1 MDFTNN
7 VKHFS
12 EERIDFVI
20 PKGIKPGE
28 YKVEVKLANGNSD
41 SAKLVV
47 TRLPRPR
54 IDRIAPDNI
63 SNQSVSFV
71 YIYGS
76 NFEEIEEIILIS
88 DDGIQFVL
96 KNFQYSSTGI
106 LFSLPEGFEPGRFK
120 VVLKNSEGV
129 TSQEN
134 VYLKISGGVKENIKT
149 RFEIDPE
156 TGDIRFV
163 FETTSVYSDQVSQPD
178 YSNQISQRRKVI
190 IEFDIVVSENIVGS
204 WNLSLKI
211 CNDVYYEDTDSDG
224 YGNPN
229 SIIYSCKKPRGY
241 VENSEDCDDLNTV
254 VNPKTRWYKD
264 KDSDGYTDGITFV
277 GCIGESGFVLNVIG
291 VDCDDG
297 RKDINPGARE
307 ICNGKDENCNSLI
320 DEDVLLTFYRDSDSD
335 GYGDRNFYVQACSKP
350 DGYVSDDS
358 DCNDSDLL
366 INPNTIWYKDYD
378 NDFFS
383 DGLTVV
389 QCTAPNG
396 YKIRSGILSVSGDC
410 EDNDPRINP
419 STVWYKDKDGDLY
432 SDGTTIIQCQRP
444 SGYSLLSE
452 LLSVSGDCDDLDYT
466 KSPNTRW
473 YKDIDNDMYSDGVSK
488 NQCQR
493 PSGYKSHLE
502 LVSISGDCDDSN
514 YLVNP
519 GTRWYKDQDSD
530 GYYPAGGSQ
539 ISCQDPYPENS
550 TYFALHPGDCDDSIA
565 SVNPGA
571 SLNCND
577 VLDNDCSGYVERWA
591 YTDMDGDRY
600 APNSLSICTDEVF
613 PGMITVGSE
622 LGLNDCDDSVGSI
635 YPGAS
640 LNCNDVLDNDCSGY
654 VERWAY
660 TDMDGDRYAPGG
672 VSACVDVVI
681 YPGMITVGSELG
693 LNDCNDSVG
702 SIYPGAPLNCDNG
715 MDNDCSGVV
724 DQWGYVD
731 ADGDR
736 YAPSSVSSC
745 MNVVF
750 PGSITVG
757 SELGV
762 NDCDDSNASVNPNTI
777 WYKDAD
783 HDNYYPTGGSQASCL
798 NPFSEYATYVVI
810 QSGDCNDDDGEINP
824 GASEICNGVDDNC
837 NGLTDEGLAMC
848 GLPVCPTLITA
859 TSFFGSSTGDI
870 SLLIQWNDLSSN
882 ETNFVLQKSKSS
894 TFSYSVTYVL
904 PANTSSKIIQ
914 FQEPLTVFW
923 FRVWAVNSTGQCSP
937 ATLTSV
943 YTPPGL
949 LWSFPLTGI
958 ARDWNNIYISPKSF
972 DLDLNGKKEIIVSD
986 NSGRIYAISTTHY
999 NLEVSSFALWSVHYN
1014 DTRFATPAIAI
1025 FSGSPTIVIPRNP
1038 PGPGRDILI
1047 LSGSGYEIKTINE
1060 NNLIPYPPIVTD
1072 INGDAR
1078 PDFIVATDN
1087 NRIKAYDFSGSLIF
1101 DMNLGQGVFSPS
1113 LFVFRGSTTTYVF
1126 GTHNNQILGYA
1137 ATRLLFNYNI
1147 GSNVLHY
1154 VSTGDF
1160 NIDGIPEAVFVA
1172 NDQKL
1177 RVVRLVKNPILKF
1190 NSGLNVRSKPAFG
1203 DFNSDGITDVVFVAQ
1218 NRIFFVNGKDETL
1231 INQCLLNVNS
1241 FSSPVLIPG
1250 TNRVI
1255 VGRDFSVLDPEL
1267 VSLNLNCSTNW
1278 SFNSLNSI
1286 RTTPLVFNV
1295 DGDGVLEVIVGS
1307 RGMISGS
1314 LIILDIN
1321 GNSEAEI
1328 TDTLLMGPVQSSPAV
1343 DDIDNNGVYEIIFGT
1358 DSGQIYVV
1366 SCLSN
1371 CSSSATIRFK
1381 ATTSWGRIRTTPL
1394 IYDLNGDN
1402 IKDIVL
1408 AGDEERIFAISGTSV
1423 IHNQLYIIW
1432 SIALAGVG
1440 VSYDANGFPS
1450 SPTVVVKS
1458 GIPYIAVGS
1467 DTNNIYVIDGRNG
1480 SVVRS
1485 LNVGGKVF
1493 SSPATL
1499 DYNNDG
1505 VADLAF
1511 GSDNNSI
1518 YVLSGTDF
1526 STFLFS
1532 YQTGGNIRS
1541 SPAIFDV
1548 DGDGFLDIGIGSDDN
1563 NIYVLNGISHFVCES
1578 PVLTN
1583 VSTTSP
1589 QISVYGNKALLYTPS
1604 NHYVVSL
1611 TNCSVIYSGNWGHS
1625 APRNSLSVFYKDNTT
1640 YFVFSSGG
1648 RIVVSYEDFS
1658 PVYPFPFTHSS
1669 LTMSSPLIDDIDGDG
1684 TLEAV
1689 FIGSDASS
1697 SRVFAYRITNSF
1709 SSLHW
1714 KEFSHD
1720 RHNSS
1725 LYRYI
1730 PPSMLAPHLKFY
1742 DNRVIDTISQLVEQV
1757 SEPKYGEV
1765 GCSYTNSYL
1774 MLVLIIY
1781 AVVLLL
1787 IRRAK

>member
-1 MDFTNN
+1 MPNRGILSLICVLSIALLQTCKSKNITPKIKFISPEFVWTGEDTLVQIYGQNLIHSVLVETEEKSIKRFSPFLFLGDMDFTNN

-396 YKIRSGILSVSGDC
+396 YKIRSSILSVSGDC

-519 GTRWYKDQDSD
+519 DTRWYKDQDSD

-550 TYFALHPGDCDDSIA
+550 TYFALHPGDCNDSLA

-571 SLNCND
+571 SLNCDD

-591 YTDMDGDRY
+591 YTDGDGDRY
-600 APNSLSICTDEVF
+600 APGGVSSCVDEVIY
-613 PGMITVGSE
+613 PGMITAGSE
-622 LGLNDCDDSVGSI
+622 LGLNDCDDSLASVNPGALLNCDDVLDNDCSGQVERW
-635 YPGAS
+635 YYEDSDSDSWTTAVSQCANVMPAGFTSVYRPMDCDDSLASVNPGAS
-640 LNCNDVLDNDCSGY
+640 LNCDDVLDNDCSGY

-660 TDMDGDRYAPGG
+660 TDGDGDRYAPGG
-672 VSACVDVVI
+672 VSSCVDEVI
-681 YPGMITVGSELG
+681 YPGMITAGSELG
-693 LNDCNDSVG
+693 LNDCDDSLASVN
-702 SIYPGAPLNCDNG
+702 PGALLNCDDVL
-715 MDNDCSGVV
+715 DNDCSGQVERWYYEDSDSDSWTTAV
-724 DQWGYVD
+724 SQCANVMPAGFT
-731 ADGDR
+731 
-736 YAPSSVSSC
+736 SVYRP
-745 MNVVF
+745 M
-750 PGSITVG
+750 
-757 SELGV
+757 
-762 NDCDDSNASVNPNTI
+762 DCDDSLASVNP
-777 WYKDAD
+777 
-783 HDNYYPTGGSQASCL
+783 
-798 NPFSEYATYVVI
+798 
-810 QSGDCNDDDGEINP
+810 
-824 GASEICNGVDDNC
+824 GASLNCDDV
-837 NGLTDEGLAMC
+837 LD
-848 GLPVCPTLITA
+848 
-859 TSFFGSSTGDI
+859 
-870 SLLIQWNDLSSN
+870 ND
-882 ETNFVLQKSKSS
+882 
-894 TFSYSVTYVL
+894 
-904 PANTSSKIIQ
+904 
-914 FQEPLTVFW
+914 
-923 FRVWAVNSTGQCSP
+923 C
-937 ATLTSV
+937 
-943 YTPPGL
+943 
-949 LWSFPLTGI
+949 
-958 ARDWNNIYISPKSF
+958 
-972 DLDLNGKKEIIVSD
+972 
-986 NSGRIYAISTTHY
+986 
-999 NLEVSSFALWSVHYN
+999 
-1014 DTRFATPAIAI
+1014 
-1025 FSGSPTIVIPRNP
+1025 
-1038 PGPGRDILI
+1038 
-1047 LSGSGYEIKTINE
+1047 SGY
-1060 NNLIPYPPIVTD
+1060 
-1072 INGDAR
+1072 
-1078 PDFIVATDN
+1078 
-1087 NRIKAYDFSGSLIF
+1087 
-1101 DMNLGQGVFSPS
+1101 
-1113 LFVFRGSTTTYVF
+1113 
-1126 GTHNNQILGYA
+1126 
-1137 ATRLLFNYNI
+1137 
-1147 GSNVLHY
+1147 
-1154 VSTGDF
+1154 
-1160 NIDGIPEAVFVA
+1160 
-1172 NDQKL
+1172 
-1177 RVVRLVKNPILKF
+1177 
-1190 NSGLNVRSKPAFG
+1190 
-1203 DFNSDGITDVVFVAQ
+1203 
-1218 NRIFFVNGKDETL
+1218 
-1231 INQCLLNVNS
+1231 
-1241 FSSPVLIPG
+1241 
-1250 TNRVI
+1250 
-1255 VGRDFSVLDPEL
+1255 
-1267 VSLNLNCSTNW
+1267 
-1278 SFNSLNSI
+1278 
-1286 RTTPLVFNV
+1286 
-1295 DGDGVLEVIVGS
+1295 
-1307 RGMISGS
+1307 
-1314 LIILDIN
+1314 
-1321 GNSEAEI
+1321 
-1328 TDTLLMGPVQSSPAV
+1328 
-1343 DDIDNNGVYEIIFGT
+1343 
-1358 DSGQIYVV
+1358 
-1366 SCLSN
+1366 
-1371 CSSSATIRFK
+1371 
-1381 ATTSWGRIRTTPL
+1381 
-1394 IYDLNGDN
+1394 
-1402 IKDIVL
+1402 
-1408 AGDEERIFAISGTSV
+1408 
-1423 IHNQLYIIW
+1423 
-1432 SIALAGVG
+1432 
-1440 VSYDANGFPS
+1440 
-1450 SPTVVVKS
+1450 
-1458 GIPYIAVGS
+1458 
-1467 DTNNIYVIDGRNG
+1467 
-1480 SVVRS
+1480 
-1485 LNVGGKVF
+1485 
-1493 SSPATL
+1493 
-1499 DYNNDG
+1499 
-1505 VADLAF
+1505 
-1511 GSDNNSI
+1511 
-1518 YVLSGTDF
+1518 
-1526 STFLFS
+1526 
-1532 YQTGGNIRS
+1532 
-1541 SPAIFDV
+1541 
-1548 DGDGFLDIGIGSDDN
+1548 
-1563 NIYVLNGISHFVCES
+1563 
-1578 PVLTN
+1578 
-1583 VSTTSP
+1583 
-1589 QISVYGNKALLYTPS
+1589 
-1604 NHYVVSL
+1604 
-1611 TNCSVIYSGNWGHS
+1611 
-1625 APRNSLSVFYKDNTT
+1625 
-1640 YFVFSSGG
+1640 
-1648 RIVVSYEDFS
+1648 
-1658 PVYPFPFTHSS
+1658 
-1669 LTMSSPLIDDIDGDG
+1669 
-1684 TLEAV
+1684 
-1689 FIGSDASS
+1689 
-1697 SRVFAYRITNSF
+1697 
-1709 SSLHW
+1709 
-1714 KEFSHD
+1714 
-1720 RHNSS
+1720 
-1725 LYRYI
+1725 
-1730 PPSMLAPHLKFY
+1730 
-1742 DNRVIDTISQLVEQV
+1742 
-1757 SEPKYGEV
+1757 
-1765 GCSYTNSYL
+1765 
-1774 MLVLIIY
+1774 
-1781 AVVLLL
+1781 
-1787 IRRAK
+1787 